1 LVRFASD
8 WRGSWDVKR
17 TDLLGI
23 YPDVAEMATKKAGH
37 KRQKQIWQEINGK
50 KMGNRET
57 RMTKRQRQRK
67 KNLKL
72 ALVPVAAVECR

>member
-1 LVRFASD
+1 
-8 WRGSWDVKR
+8 
-17 TDLLGI
+17 
-23 YPDVAEMATKKAGH
+23 MATK
-37 KRQKQIWQEINGK
+37 RQDTKDRSRSGRKINGK